1 MHLKSEENFNRK
13 SNKIQKILTAKNRN
27 FCFRKEKNQMEND
40 QLRQFVQQI
49 SREQEKKIA
58 QEKRRNYFKEIGR
71 KGGLKKKISNQFS
84 KVISTRL
91 TQKEFEKIE
100 KKAKGFNL
108 KLSEYTRLV
117 LIETELKVNEFKT
130 DEILLEYGNHFI
142 RIKNL
147 LRHREFSK
155 LDHTKVILSKIE
167 EVTKLIYD
175 KKKKKMH
182 ANTKDNFQED
192 E

>member
-1 MHLKSEENFNRK
+1 
-13 SNKIQKILTAKNRN
+13 
-27 FCFRKEKNQMEND
+27 MEND

>member
-1 MHLKSEENFNRK
+1 MEKDSLQQFAEQIFKEQK
-13 SNKIQKILTAKNRN
+13 KKI
-27 FCFRKEKNQMEND
+27 
-40 QLRQFVQQI
+40 
-49 SREQEKKIA
+49 EQEKRK
-58 QEKRRNYFKEIGR
+58 KYFQEIGR

-175 KKKKKMH
+175 YLYQKMH